1 MTHGGPWPHGANV
14 MDLDGPDKIVVVA
27 HRGDSGNHPENT
39 RAAFEAAVALGV
51 ECIELDVHRSHDG
64 ELVII
69 HDDRVDRTS
78 DGSGEVSDL
87 AWAQIKALDAGRW
100 FGDAFAG
107 ERFLALDEALELIPE
122 PIRLNVHIKTS
133 AETLELVTR
142 STVSM
147 LRTRGLLERAY
158 VAGDEQTLSMA
169 RSECEQLE
177 ICNLSVH
184 PAEDYV
190 ARSASIGCRILQ
202 PGHAMTNTALV
213 EAAHARQM
221 RVFPFFAD
229 EPDEMQRLIDCGVDG
244 ILTNEPQRLQALLDD
259 EPLRR

>member
-1 MTHGGPWPHGANV
+1 MKHAEPWPHGANV
-14 MDLDGPDKIVVVA
+14 MDLDGPERIVVVA

-39 RAAFEAAVALGV
+39 RAAFEAAVALRV
-51 ECIELDVHRSHDG
+51 ECIELDVHLSRDG

-87 AWAQIKALDAGRW
+87 TWSQIKTLDAGLW
-100 FGDAFAG
+100 FGAAFAG
-107 ERFLALDEALELIPE
+107 ERFLTLDEALELIPE

-133 AETLELVTR
+133 AETLESVTR
-142 STVSM
+142 STVSI
-147 LRTRGLLERAY
+147 LHKRGLLERAY
-158 VAGDEQTLSMA
+158 VAGDETTLSMA
-169 RSECEQLE
+169 RSECEHIE
-177 ICNLSVH
+177 ICNLSVL

-202 PGHAMTNTALV
+202 PGHAMTDTALV
-213 EAAHARQM
+213 EAAHARHM
-221 RVFPFFAD
+221 LVFPFFAD

-244 ILTNEPQRLQALLDD
+244 ILTNEPQRLKALLDN
-259 EPLRR
+259 ETLRR